1 MANPL
6 IEKELEDIE
15 VKESFKVHDLD
26 SANWAL
32 KKIAAINSK
41 QTEVSKVA
49 ENEIEKIKLWEETE
63 LNRYEGSKEYL
74 QSLLVE
80 YYKAEKEKDP
90 KFKLSTPYGKVTS
103 RKGTQK
109 WEIPNKTMFINTLKE
124 RGFNNLVRI
133 KEEINLADLKK
144 QFHVT
149 EDGRVIDTNG
159 EIIEGTY
166 VIDNPTSYSVKAGE

>member
-1 MANPL
+1 MASAL
-6 IEKELEDIE
+6 IEKELENVE

-32 KKIAAINSK
+32 KKIAAINTK
-41 QTEVSKVA
+41 QAEISQVA
-49 ENEIEKIKLWEETE
+49 ENEIERIKTWEYDE
-63 LNRYEGSKEYL
+63 LNRYESSKEYL

-80 YYKAEKEKDP
+80 YYKVERERDS

-109 WEIPNKTMFINTLKE
+109 WEIPNKERVINTLKQ
-124 RGFNNLVRI
+124 RGFNELIRT
-133 KEEINLADLKK
+133 KEEINLADMKK

-149 EDGRVIDTNG
+149 DSGHVIDING
-159 EIIEGTY
+159 EPLDGAY
-166 VIDNPTSYSVKAGE
+166 VVENPTSYTVKAGD

>member
-6 IEKELEDIE
+6 VEKELKDVE
-15 VKESFKVHDLD
+15 VQESFKVHDLD

-32 KKIAAINSK
+32 KKIAAISTK
-41 QTEVSKVA
+41 QSEVSKVA
-49 ENEIEKIKLWEETE
+49 ENEIEKIKAWEESE
-63 LNRYEGSKEYL
+63 LNRYEGSKDYL

-109 WEIPNKTMFINTLKE
+109 WEIPNKTMFIQTLKE
-124 RGFNNLVRI
+124 RGFNDLVRI

-149 EDGRVIDTNG
+149 EDGRVIDSNG

-166 VIDNPTSYSVKAGE
+166 VIDNPTSYSVKAGD